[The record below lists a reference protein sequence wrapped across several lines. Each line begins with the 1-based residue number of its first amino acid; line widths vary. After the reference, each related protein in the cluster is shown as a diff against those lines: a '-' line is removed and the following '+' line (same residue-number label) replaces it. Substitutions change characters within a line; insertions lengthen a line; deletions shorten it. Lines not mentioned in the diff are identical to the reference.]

1 MKKREVKYRTKLFL
15 NSLKVSLKEIIFRV
29 KCSEFKNNAKKK
41 WDVMKELRQR
51 QEFCNTES
59 ILRKKLV
66 IEKERYDLNKRYS
79 RKI

>member
-15 NSLKVSLKEIIFRV
+15 NSLKVSLKEIIFWV

-59 ILRKKLV
+59 ILPKKLV

>member
-15 NSLKVSLKEIIFRV
+15 NSLKVSLQEIIFRV
-29 KCSEFKNNAKKK
+29 KC
-41 WDVMKELRQR
+41 
-51 QEFCNTES
+51 NTES
-59 ILRKKLV
+59 ILPKKLV